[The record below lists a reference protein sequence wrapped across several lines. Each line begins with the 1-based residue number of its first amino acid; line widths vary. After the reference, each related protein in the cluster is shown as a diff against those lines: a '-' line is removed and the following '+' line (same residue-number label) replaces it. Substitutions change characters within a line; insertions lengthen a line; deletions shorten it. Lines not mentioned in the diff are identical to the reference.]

1 MQDGCNSERVGHDWF
16 WSCHRIFHS
25 ICNIYFH
32 NNNNDDVL
40 SNLNIPILLFLS
52 FMESCLRPGLSGV
65 LEKFSD
71 QMTRGIDLFDENTGL
86 GKNGV

>member
-1 MQDGCNSERVGHDWF
+1 
-16 WSCHRIFHS
+16 
-25 ICNIYFH
+25 
-32 NNNNDDVL
+32 
-40 SNLNIPILLFLS
+40 
-52 FMESCLRPGLSGV
+52 MESCLRPGLSGV